1 MKRSNAALLNMVLC
15 ASMSA
20 EPQKLQ
26 DFPPLAICSTAA
38 SSALSTTGIASWLL
52 RLIGDSNIPGEI
64 ETTSGQVI
72 RLSALKP
79 RFRVRFNRGTLQQT
93 PQDEFSLGQAYVNG
107 DVDIDGDMLAVLD
120 ARERLPNRFR
130 FLPWVRF
137 AADLFI
143 RPATHINKKA
153 ISDHYTLGNDF
164 YLTFIDRRYRFYSH
178 CIFESDDEALEQ
190 AAEHKLE
197 SMFRALDLRPGMRL
211 LDIGTGW
218 GGIFEY
224 VCPRGVHV
232 TSLTL
237 VKDSYDYVTDLL
249 QRKQLKGEVLLQDFL
264 THRAAEPYDAIVIY
278 GVIEHIPYYRHFFER
293 AWQCLKPGG
302 KIYIDASATK
312 QKYSMSQFT
321 RYYTWHG
328 THTFMC
334 LQDVIQEALYSGF
347 QIVEVKEESHDYE
360 LTMLHWATRLEQNR
374 GSIVGRWNEELYR
387 AFRLFLWGG
396 CHAFRTDQL
405 QAYHVVARRGP
416 DAGPRPGRGRR
427 FLSFLKQIA

>member
-1 MKRSNAALLNMVLC
+1 MPPDAQRR
-15 ASMSA
+15 
-20 EPQKLQ
+20 Q
-26 DFPPLAICSTAA
+26 DFGPSAICSTAA
-38 SSALSTTGIASWLL
+38 SSPLPATGMASWLR
-52 RLIGDSNIPGEI
+52 RLIEDSNLPGEI
-64 ETTSGQVI
+64 ETPSGQVI
-72 RLSALKP
+72 QLGALKP
-79 RFRVRFNRGTLQQT
+79 RFRVRFHRETLLKT

-120 ARERLPNRFR
+120 ARDRLSNRFR
-130 FLPWVRF
+130 VRPWVRF
-137 AADLFI
+137 AADLFL
-143 RPATHINKKA
+143 RPATRVNKKA
-153 ISDHYTLGNDF
+153 ITDHYALGDDF

-178 CIFESDDEALEQ
+178 CIFESDDETLEQ

-211 LDIGTGW
+211 LDVGTGW

-224 VCPRGVHV
+224 ACPRGVHV

-237 VKDSYDYVTDLL
+237 MKDSRDYVVQLL

-264 THRAAEPYDAIVIY
+264 THCAAEPYDAIVIY

-293 AWQCLKPGG
+293 AWQLLKPGG

-312 QKYSMSQFT
+312 EKYSMSQFT

-396 CHAFRTDQL
+396 CHALGTDHL
-405 QAYHVVARRGP
+405 QAYHVVARRGA